1 MLSQISFLKQKS
13 SGVTFGMICD
23 APAQQVFRDVPPTG
37 KFLYKK
43 QNRKLTLRLADG
55 LCDDYSPQSNF
66 TPLIE
71 FKIFGN
77 KSFLYFFLI

>member
-66 TPLIE
+66 TLFS
-71 FKIFGN
+71 FKISGN
-77 KSFLYFFLI
+77 KSFLYFLI